1 MDKFCLSLFCYKGA
15 GKTLLG
21 LVAFVWLTD
30 DNSFWNV
37 RPTRTM
43 DSVPTSVPISLYCG
57 YNEITVVTAQ
67 CWAIKLVTTY
77 TNRTK
82 ETLKK
87 QNKKQTLFGYE
98 SAVPINLLI
107 INLSNFYLLKVNNRN
122 TTRRYEI
129 CSELTIKTPEW
140 HHWCSS
146 DAFIVNFEHISN
158 LLLELLLLTLNICL
172 MWCHNAT

>member
-1 MDKFCLSLFCYKGA
+1 MYLHFLSKFYGNSANLSKILFFQYFIRDYKKAWTNFVSHFFVIRGQ
-15 GKTLLG
+15 GTVLG
-21 LVAFVWLTD
+21 LVVFVWLTD
-30 DNSFWNV
+30 DSSFWNV

-98 SAVPINLLI
+98 SAVPINL
-107 INLSNFYLLKVNNRN
+107 SNFYLLKVNNRN

-140 HHWCSS
+140 HHWC
-146 DAFIVNFEHISN
+146 FYR
-158 LLLELLLLTLNICL
+158 
-172 MWCHNAT
+172 